1 MRVPVGRKCE
11 PSRSAATC
19 RLHRRPASPKFQ
31 HVFDASD
38 LIVGTY
44 VEMWCAVTDYMPEGL
59 SGTRSRSRARCCRAV
74 GVVMMSNVGI
84 AASFGWTQLLTMVA
98 RSCSRV

>member
-1 MRVPVGRKCE
+1 MFPNISRTARTSSLPAPVR
-11 PSRSAATC
+11 
-19 RLHRRPASPKFQ
+19 PKFQ
-31 HVFDASD
+31 HDFDASD
-38 LIVGTY
+38 RIVGTY

-84 AASFGWTQLLTMVA
+84 AASRSEEHTSELQSPCNLVCRLLLEK
-98 RSCSRV
+98 